1 MTKHQHELNKVLSR
15 IDVIVLA
22 FGAMIGWGWV
32 VLSGDWIHKAGSLGS
47 IVAFLFGGLL
57 VIFVGLVY
65 AELTTAMPKAGGE
78 HHFAL
83 TALGHK
89 AAFIVSWSIL
99 LGYISVVAFEA
110 VALPTVIEYIFPKY
124 QVGYMW
130 TIAGWDVYFS
140 WVAVGVI
147 GSLIVTWVNWR
158 GVKQAAFLQ
167 LLLTILLVVV
177 GLLLIG
183 GSAVTGD
190 VKNLKPLFSGGA
202 TGIMAVM
209 IMTPFMFVGFD
220 IIPQMAEEM
229 NIPKK
234 TIGNVLLLSVGLAVL
249 WYVLVIFGVSFSLN
263 EEQLVKASLPTADA
277 MGAVFGS
284 PLFSKILILGGI
296 AGIMTSWNA
305 FIIGGSRVMYAMAQD
320 GMLPKWFSTLH
331 PKHKTPGNATLFIGI
346 LATLSPLLG
355 RPALVWLVDA
365 GGLSIVSAYFIVA
378 LSFLVLRKTQPE
390 LERPFRAGK
399 SNIVGILALILSI
412 GFVFLY
418 MPGMPA
424 SLVWPYEWLIV
435 LFWWVIGIYFLMR
448 MPSPEQQANDL
459 ILNGQSIKE

>member
-1 MTKHQHELNKVLSR
+1 MNKQAELNRVLSR
-15 IDVIVLA
+15 MDVIVLA

-32 VLSGDWIHKAGSLGS
+32 ILSGDWIQKAGSLGAM
-47 IVAFLFGGLL
+47 IAFVLGGIL
-57 VIFVGLVY
+57 VVFVGLVY
-65 AELTTAMPKAGGE
+65 AELTTALPKTGGV

-83 TALGHK
+83 SALGSK

-110 VALPTVIEYIFPKY
+110 VALPTVVEYIFPNY
-124 QVGYMW
+124 QVGYLW

-140 WVAVGVI
+140 WVAIGVV
-147 GSLIVTWVNWR
+147 GSLIVTIINWF

-167 LLLTILLVVV
+167 LVLTILLAAV
-177 GLLLIG
+177 GLALILGSTFG
-183 GSAVTGD
+183 GE
-190 VKNLKPLFSGGA
+190 VKNMDPLFSAGL
-202 TGIMAVM
+202 TGVMAVM

-220 IIPQMAEEM
+220 VIPQMAEEM

-234 TIGNVLLLSVGLAVL
+234 TIGKILLLSVGLAVA
-249 WYVLVIFGVSFSLN
+249 WYVLIIFGVSLSLN
-263 EEQLVKASLPTADA
+263 EKQLLSASLPTADA
-277 MGAVFGS
+277 MGAVFGAAI
-284 PLFSKILILGGI
+284 FSKMLILGGI

-320 GMLPKWFSTLH
+320 GMLPKWFCQIH
-331 PKHKTPGNATLFIGI
+331 PKYKTPGNAILVIGLLSS
-346 LATLSPLLG
+346 LAPLLG

-365 GGLSIVSAYFIVA
+365 GGLSIVIAYFIVSI
-378 LSFLVLRKTQPE
+378 SFLVLRKTQPE

-399 SNIVGILALILSI
+399 NNIVGILATILSL

-424 SLVWPYEWLIV
+424 SLVWPYEWFIFGV
-435 LFWWVIGIYFLMR
+435 WWIIGLFFFLQT
-448 MPSPEQQANDL
+448 P
-459 ILNGQSIKE
+459 SIKSNQTFTLHEESLKE